1 MYVVIILWVVMQS
14 TSLFKNKLEL
24 SLLVIGIVLS
34 LLMFKTLMIHTDNT
48 QLMDKVMQIKT
59 TGEWVHHG
67 NAATKMG
74 ALPGSFLTAVTAV
87 PMMLWFSPY
96 AACAVILL
104 CHLIAYFS
112 LRHIGCKLDSNFNP
126 IYLVI
131 FFWLNPWRVEQS
143 ELYNPGYLFLFS
155 VMHLLSLYKLHTNP
169 KSFWASFWLT
179 VGMGFCFQVHFSVLI
194 LGVSFLYLFLTKKI
208 KVNYWGITVGLG
220 VVALSLVPWLLQ
232 TMAEQQ
238 QVLKPASDTYL
249 GKNLVLVYPVIK
261 AAIYFFRMGS
271 VYFGRHIFSEIN
283 FDWVTIEWLKLGLF
297 YIFHGFKWVLALV
310 TLVLSFRFFY
320 SHFRN
325 YKKEFSNRPFV
336 DHYLLSLFIGV
347 IGAASLSPV
356 EFNHWHFILCLPAIL
371 FFVVLKPE
379 GYFIKIW
386 SQHKNKILTSVAV
399 VFIFWNIFASLGS
412 RSHSYLND
420 YHRDFMKHY
429 NLVLPE

>member
-1 MYVVIILWVVMQS
+1 MMKLTKHLEAILLIVGLLLSVI
-14 TSLFKNKLEL
+14 
-24 SLLVIGIVLS
+24 
-34 LLMFKTLMIHTDNT
+34 MFKTLMIHTDNT

-96 AACAVILL
+96 AACAIILL
-104 CHLIAYFS
+104 CHLIAYFF
-112 LRHIGCKLDSNFNP
+112 LRNLGFKLDAHFNP

-155 VMHLLSLYKLHTNP
+155 VIHLLSLYQLHIKP

-194 LGVSFLYLFLTKKI
+194 LGISFLYLFLTKKVKI
-208 KVNYWGITVGLG
+208 NYWGLASGL
-220 VVALSLVPWLLQ
+220 VVIGLSLIPWLLQ
-232 TMAEQQ
+232 TMAQQQ
-238 QVLKPASDTYL
+238 QVLKPASDTFL

-261 AAIYFFRMGS
+261 AVIYFFRMGS

-283 FDWVTIEWLKLGLF
+283 FDWVSIFWLKQGLS
-297 YIFHGFKWVLALV
+297 YLFHGLKWVLAFV
-310 TLVLSFRFFY
+310 TLMLSFRFFY
-320 SHFRN
+320 SQFRN
-325 YKKEFSNRPFV
+325 YKKEFKTRPFI
-336 DHYLLSLFIGV
+336 DHYVLSLFLGV
-347 IGAASLSPV
+347 FGAASLSPV

-371 FFVVLKPE
+371 FFIVLKPE
-379 GYFIKIW
+379 GYFVKIW
-386 SQHKNKILTSVAV
+386 KTQQKSILTITAL
-399 VFIFWNIFASLGS
+399 VFICWNIFASLGS

-429 NLVLPE
+429 NSMISPESR